1 MKKYDLE
8 KPTNMR
14 GDLLEYLRQK
24 QLKGSTIMCE
34 REVMNN
40 ILIFLWVA
48 ME

>member
-24 QLKGSTIMCE
+24 KLKNSTIIMDE
-34 REVMNN
+34 REIMNN
-40 ILIFLWVA
+40 ILIFL
-48 ME
+48 